1 MKKKTI
7 IFCILIVLSSSV
19 FAANAD
25 KAGSAVASINFR
37 VMDIPLLDGM
47 AYFISTIDKFS
58 SIAGTIAIALF
69 MTTLIWNAFR
79 LWFGTQQVRKAAVDI
94 MLKCLIFT
102 AVFVSY
108 QRIRYGVMDLS
119 MKIGSYAGGGAAEVA
134 TRFSDLKETV
144 ENKLNASRN
153 YMIKMFQKT
162 QAEGG
167 GSLSETD
174 IKDFSKGVGLSEEE
188 ITKYAQNYGLKITD
202 SAWTAAKKDESGG
215 AILTAVIQGISNKK
229 AYKKMLKKLED
240 EEQKNFEEMVKKGE
254 GEDIQNLLAGF
265 AEVLYENPD
274 WTTADESLKSSIEK
288 YIYSPFITTSGELKE
303 GDKWSLEKWKETGM
317 DEGMMVSPAALIK
330 TCVLVANVLMAYR
343 SSDVTNG
350 TKKKLIPSWDDVAN
364 FIIMII
370 MCIGIIASGVFVCI
384 QYSMCIFEYWIV
396 TSLGILFVPCILF
409 DGTKTYA
416 SKLIQLFVAYFIK
429 ITIILLCIF
438 WTFSTYINASINI
451 IGSSHPVS
459 LLNFAYVFFALIL
472 GFVVTQNAPQIAMT
486 MLNGTPQLSMGEFLH
501 AAGTAAAGAALAK
514 KGATAAAKTAAPVV
528 KGANAGIAEG
538 AAAAAGAWKGAGEA
552 GASFGTK
559 FKMAAGAGFK
569 QTASAWSSGIKDHAS
584 RLLTGHESSSHNA
597 SSLHV
602 GVGNAEQ
609 LESVGVNKKNA
620 NSNGTISNKNIQEA
634 YTTQAKQAA
643 EAEKATKNSSTENK
657 QQPDKVSIKGNEQ
670 SSDLG

>member
-1 MKKKTI
+1 MKKKSI
-7 IFCILIVLSSSV
+7 IIGFLPLLSSSV
-19 FAANAD
+19 FAVNAN
-25 KAGSAVASINFR
+25 KLGSAVASINFR

-47 AYFISTIDKFS
+47 AYFISTMDKFAT
-58 SIAGTIAIALF
+58 IAGTIAIVLF
-69 MTTLIWNAFR
+69 MATLIWNAFR

-94 MLKCLIFT
+94 MLKCLLFT
-102 AVFVSY
+102 AVFASY
-108 QRIRYGVMDLS
+108 QGIRSGVMDLS

-134 TRFSDLKETV
+134 TRFSDLKESV
-144 ENKLNASRN
+144 ELKLNVSRA

-162 QAEGG
+162 QEEGG
-167 GSLSETD
+167 GTLSETD
-174 IKDFSKGVGLSEEE
+174 IKNFSKGVGLSEEKIKE
-188 ITKYAQNYGLKITD
+188 YAEKYGLKITD
-202 SAWTAAKKDESGG
+202 SAWTAAMKDESGG
-215 AILTAVIQGISNKK
+215 ALITAIIQGASNKI

-240 EEQKNFEEMVKKGE
+240 EEQKTFEKMVKNGE
-254 GEDIQNLLAGF
+254 GEDIKNLLAGF

-288 YIYSPFITTSGELKE
+288 YIYSPFITTSEDLKE
-303 GDKWSLEKWKETGM
+303 GDKWSLEKWKATGM
-317 DEGMMVSPAALIK
+317 DEGQLVSPAALMK
-330 TCVLVANVLMAYR
+330 TCVLVANVIMAYS

-350 TKKKLIPSWDDVAN
+350 TKKKFLPSWDDVGN

-416 SKLIQLFVAYFIK
+416 SKLIQLFVAYFVK

-459 LLNFAYVFFALIL
+459 LLNFAYIFFALIL

-486 MLNGTPQLSMGEFLH
+486 MLNGTPQLSMGEFMH

-514 KGATAAAKTAAPVV
+514 KGATAAAKKAAPVV
-528 KGANAGIAEG
+528 KGANAGFAEG

-552 GASFGTK
+552 GAGFGTK

-569 QTASAWSSGIKDHAS
+569 QTASAWDSGIKDHAS
-584 RLLTGHESSSHNA
+584 RLLTGKESSSHNA

-602 GVGNAEQ
+602 GVGSAKELGLSSAKADKSGN
-609 LESVGVNKKNA
+609 V
-620 NSNGTISNKNIQEA
+620 TNKNITEA
-634 YTTQAKQAA
+634 YTAQAKQKAQEI
-643 EAEKATKNSSTENK
+643 EAEKAKKKDNNSTE
-657 QQPDKVSIKGNEQ
+657 QPSKVNISGSEQ
-670 SSDLG
+670 KSELG